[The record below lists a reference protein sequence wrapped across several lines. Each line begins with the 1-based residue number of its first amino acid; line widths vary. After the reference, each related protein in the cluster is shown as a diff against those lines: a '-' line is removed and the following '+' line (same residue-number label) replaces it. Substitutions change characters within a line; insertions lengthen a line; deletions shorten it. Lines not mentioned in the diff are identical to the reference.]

1 MDLDKQELKK
11 KIALNNVIQVRQFL
25 ISKKLTEAVLRF
37 YVFTEHLYQEV
48 KIDKTVKVR
57 VRPESTMLI

>member
-11 KIALNNVIQVRQFL
+11 KIALNNVIQVRQLL